1 MNNINH
7 PQPST
12 RQIIEQHLRRRIL
25 LLDSAMG
32 TKIQTLKLS
41 ESDFRGDLLQQ
52 HEQDLKGNN
61 DILSLTQPQII
72 QQIHEDNLV
81 AGSDFVETNT
91 FNATA
96 IAQADY
102 ATEHLTYD
110 INKQSARLAKQ
121 ACQKYSTTE
130 KPRWVIGV
138 LGPTNRTASISPD
151 INRPEYRNVTF
162 DELVNAYTEATEG
175 LIAGGA
181 DVLMVETIFDTL
193 NARAALFALQTVLET
208 QKLDLPIMISGT
220 IVDASG
226 RTLSGQTLAAF
237 YHSVRHVKP
246 LAIGL
251 NCALGADDLIPYVK
265 ELSDICEC
273 YVSIHPNAGL
283 PNELGEYDHSPEHMA
298 SIMTQMVEHGHVN
311 IMGGCCGTTPKH
323 IQALAEI
330 IPQYSP
336 RKIRQ
341 LPTHCRL
348 SGLEPLT
355 ITPEMNFINVGER
368 TNVTGSLKFKR
379 LIKEHDLN
387 TALEVAQEQV
397 DNGAQIIDINMDEG
411 LIDSKAMMVEFL
423 NLIGSEPA
431 IGRVPIMLD
440 SSKWEVLEA
449 GLQHIQG
456 KGVVNSIS
464 LKEGEDEFIRHA
476 KLAQKYGAAIIVMA
490 FDETGQAD
498 SFKRKTEIC
507 QRSYDILTK
516 QIGFPPEDIIFD
528 PNIFAIGTG
537 IEEHNNYGKDFI
549 DATAWIKQNLPHA
562 MVSGGVS
569 NISFSF
575 RGNNPL
581 REAIHSVFLFHAIK
595 AGMDM
600 GIVNAGQLTV
610 YDDIPLEI
618 RNKIEDLLFNR
629 DPNATEDLM
638 VLAQNMQGQQQDQGD
653 KLAWREYPIEERI
666 KHALVHGIIDY
677 IEADA
682 EAAMHKLDEPL
693 AVIEGPLMDGM
704 NVVGDLFGM
713 GKMFLPQV
721 VKSARVM
728 KKAVAWLTPHI
739 EAKKGQ
745 QQAKGKIIMA
755 TVKGDVH
762 DIGKN
767 IVGVVLG
774 CNNYEII
781 DLGVMVP
788 AETILKAAND
798 HRADIIGLS
807 GLITPSLDEMCYVAE
822 LMQEKGMSLPL
833 LIGGATTS
841 RTHTALKIEPGYQHS
856 TVWVKDAS
864 RAVGVVQQLLSKK
877 DQQEFSE
884 KIKNEYHDIRDR
896 RKNRSGN
903 KNLITLEQAR
913 NNAMQ
918 LDWSNFEPIE
928 PRFTGVKV
936 IDDTPLATLRDYID
950 WTPFF
955 QTWELHGRFPDILTD
970 QVVGESASEL
980 YQDAQTM
987 LDKIITEQWLECKAV
1002 LGIFPANSEGDDV
1015 LIEHDDQ
1022 LHRLLNLRQ
1031 QANKPKANLCLSDFI
1046 APKDSAKT
1054 DYIGAFAV
1062 TTGLG
1067 IEKHVKKFE
1076 ANNDDYNSI
1085 MLKALADRLAEAYAE
1100 YLHQQVRTNYWGY
1113 QPTEQLDNEAL
1124 INEQYQG
1131 IRPAPGYPACPDH
1144 TQKELLFELLDVT
1157 NNTGIE
1163 LTSGLTMYPAASV
1176 SGFYYAHPESQY
1188 FVVGKITQEQVEDYA
1203 KRKGITV
1210 EQSEKILR
1218 PNLED

>member
-1 MNNINH
+1 MTTRT
-7 PQPST
+7 QTT
-12 RQIIEQHLRRRIL
+12 RQVIEQHIKKRIL

-32 TKIQTLKLS
+32 TMIQTLKLT
-41 ESDFRGDLLQQ
+41 EQDYRGQLLAD
-52 HEQDLKGNN
+52 HPQDLKGNN
-61 DILSLTQPQII
+61 DILSLTQPELI
-72 QQIHEDNLV
+72 QDIHEQNLA
-81 AGSDFVETNT
+81 AGTDLIETNT
-91 FNATA
+91 FNATS

-102 ATEHLTYD
+102 ATESLTYE
-110 INKQSARLAKQ
+110 INKQSAQLAKQ
-121 ACQKYSTTE
+121 ACDKYSTDE

-162 DELVNAYTEATEG
+162 NELVKAYTEATEG
-175 LIAGGA
+175 LIDGGA

-193 NARAALFALQTVLET
+193 NARAALFALQTVLE
-208 QKLDLPIMISGT
+208 QRQSDIPIMISGT

-237 YHSVRHVKP
+237 YHSIRHVKP
-246 LAIGL
+246 MAIGL
-251 NCALGADDLIPYVK
+251 NCALGADDLIPYIK

-283 PNELGEYDHSPEHMA
+283 PNELGEYDHSPEYMA
-298 SIMTQMVEHGHVN
+298 DIMVKMLEHGHVN
-311 IMGGCCGTTPKH
+311 IIGGCCGTTPEH
-323 IQALAEI
+323 IKALADLASKY
-330 IPQYSP
+330 PA
-336 RKIRQ
+336 R
-341 LPTHCRL
+341 LVPTLNNHCRL
-348 SGLEPLT
+348 SGLEALT
-355 ITPEMNFINVGER
+355 ITPELNFINVGER

-379 LIKEHDLN
+379 LIKENDLL

-411 LIDSKAMMVEFL
+411 LIDSKEMMITFL
-423 NLIGSEPA
+423 NLIGSEPN

-449 GLQHIQG
+449 GLQRIQG

-464 LKEGEDEFIRHA
+464 LKEGVEEFTKHA
-476 KLAQKYGAAIIVMA
+476 KLAQKYGAAVIVMA

-498 SFKRKTEIC
+498 SYERKIEIC
-507 QRSYDILTK
+507 QRSYDILT
-516 QIGFPPEDIIFD
+516 QDIGFAPEDIIFD

-549 DATAWIKQNLPHA
+549 DATRWIKQNLPHA

-581 REAIHSVFLFHAIK
+581 REAIHSVFLYHAIK

-610 YDDIPLEI
+610 YDDIPTDI
-618 RNKIEDLLFNR
+618 KDKIEDLLFNR
-629 DPNATEDLM
+629 DPNATEQLLE
-638 VLAQNMQGQQQDQGD
+638 LAQGMQGSAQDDSD
-653 KLAWREYPIEERI
+653 KLAWRDLDVAQRI
-666 KHALVHGIIDY
+666 NHSLVHGIIDY
-677 IEADA
+677 IETDA
-682 EAAMHKLDEPL
+682 EAAMNDLNDPL
-693 AVIEGPLMDGM
+693 HVIEGPLMDGM
-704 NVVGDLFGM
+704 NVVGDLFGA

-739 EAKKGQ
+739 EAKKGR

-788 AETILKAAND
+788 AEQILKAAND
-798 HRADIIGLS
+798 NQADIIGLS

-822 LMQEKGMSLPL
+822 LMKTKGMNLPL

-841 RTHTALKIEPGYQHS
+841 RTHTALKIEPEYDHA

-864 RAVGVVQQLLSKK
+864 RAVGVVQQLLSEK
-877 DQQEFSE
+877 DQLDFCKGIQ
-884 KIKNEYHDIRDR
+884 NEYHEIRER
-896 RKNRSGN
+896 RKNRSGA
-903 KNLITLEQAR
+903 KNLISLQQAR
-913 NNAMQ
+913 NNALQ
-918 LDWSNFEPIE
+918 LDWSSFLPVQ
-928 PRFTGVKV
+928 PQFTGIK
-936 IDDTPLATLRDYID
+936 ILEDTPLSTLRDYID

-955 QTWELHGRFPDILTD
+955 QTWELHGRFPAILTD
-970 QVVGESASEL
+970 EVVGESASEL
-980 YQDAQTM
+980 YRDATTM
-987 LDKIITEQWLECKAV
+987 LEQIVAEDWLQCKAV
-1002 LGIFPANSEGDDV
+1002 FGFFPAYSDGDDV
-1015 LIEHDDQ
+1015 IIQHESED
-1022 LHRLLNLRQ
+1022 HRLLNLRQ

-1046 APKDSAKT
+1046 APKGANLNDH
-1054 DYIGAFAV
+1054 IGAFAV

-1067 IEKHVKKFE
+1067 IEPHVARFE

-1100 YLHQQVRTNYWGY
+1100 YLHQQVRTDYWGY
-1113 QPTEQLDNEAL
+1113 AKTETLDNEAL
-1124 INEQYQG
+1124 INEKYQG

-1144 TQKELLFELLDVT
+1144 TQKELLFKLLDVK

-1163 LTSGLTMYPAASV
+1163 LTEGLTMYPASSV
-1176 SGFYYAHPESQY
+1176 SGFYYTHPDSQY
-1188 FVVGKITQEQVEDYA
+1188 FVVGKINQEQLEDYA
-1203 KRKGITV
+1203 QRKGVTI
-1210 EQSEKILR
+1210 EQAKKTLR

>member
-1 MNNINH
+1 MKQDSLNTATKQLIVK
-7 PQPST
+7 QL
-12 RQIIEQHLRRRIL
+12 QQRIL

-41 ESDFRGDLLQQ
+41 ELDFRGELLQD

-72 QQIHEDNLV
+72 QGIHEENLA
-81 AGSDFVETNT
+81 AGSDFIETNT
-91 FNATA
+91 FNATS

-102 ATEHLTYD
+102 ATEHLTFE
-110 INKQSARLAKQ
+110 INKQSAALAKK
-121 ACQKYSTTE
+121 ACEKFSSE
-130 KPRWVIGV
+130 DKPRWVIGV

-151 INRPEYRNVTF
+151 INRPEFRNVTF
-162 DELVNAYTEATEG
+162 DELVTAYTEATEG
-175 LIAGGA
+175 LLAGGS

-193 NARAALFALQTVLET
+193 NARAALFALQSVLEA
-208 QKLDLPIMISGT
+208 QQSDVPIMISGT

-237 YHSVRHVKP
+237 YHSVRHIKP

-283 PNELGEYDHSPEHMA
+283 PNELGEYDHSPEYMA
-298 SIMTQMVEHGHVN
+298 QIMNQMVEHGHVN
-311 IMGGCCGTTPKH
+311 IMGGCCGTTPDHIVALSQLADKH
-323 IQALAEI
+323 RTRPL
-330 IPQYSP
+330 P
-336 RKIRQ
+336 K
-341 LPTHCRL
+341 LPTYCRL

-355 ITPEMNFINVGER
+355 ISPEMNFINVGER

-411 LIDSKAMMVEFL
+411 LIDSKEMMIEFL

-431 IGRVPIMLD
+431 IGRVPIMID

-464 LKEGEDEFIRHA
+464 LKEGEDEFIKHA
-476 KLAQKYGAAIIVMA
+476 SLAQKYGAAIIVMA

-498 SFKRKTEIC
+498 SFERKTEIC
-507 QRSYDILTK
+507 QRSYQILTE
-516 QIGFPPEDIIFD
+516 QIGFPAEDIIFD

-537 IEEHNNYGKDFI
+537 IAEHNNYGKDFI
-549 DATAWIKQNLPHA
+549 DATSWIKQNLPHA

-581 REAIHSVFLFHAIK
+581 REAIHSVFLYHAIK

-610 YDDIPLEI
+610 YDDIPTEI

-629 DPNATEDLM
+629 DDNATEDLM
-638 VLAQNMQGQQQDQGD
+638 ALAQNMQGQQQDEGD
-653 KLAWREYPIEERI
+653 KLAWREDSIEERI

-677 IEADA
+677 IETDA
-682 EAAMHKLDEPL
+682 EAAMHELGEPL
-693 AVIEGPLMDGM
+693 TVIEGPLMSGM
-704 NVVGDLFGM
+704 NVVGDLFGE

-739 EAKKGQ
+739 EAKKGR

-788 AETILKAAND
+788 AETILKAAVE
-798 HRADIIGLS
+798 HHADIIGLS

-822 LMQEKGMSLPL
+822 QMQEKGMQIPL

-841 RTHTALKIEPGYQHS
+841 RTHTALKVEPQYEQS

-864 RAVGVVQQLLSKK
+864 RAVGVVSQLLSEK
-877 DQQEFSE
+877 DQVNFAE
-884 KIKNEYHDIRDR
+884 KIKADYYNIRER

-903 KNLITLEQAR
+903 KNLISLQQAQ
-913 NNAMQ
+913 NNALK
-918 LDWSNFEPIE
+918 LDWQSFKPETPQ
-928 PRFTGVKV
+928 FTGVKV
-936 IDDTPLATLRDYID
+936 IEDTSLSTLRDYID

-955 QTWELHGRFPDILTD
+955 QTWELHGKFPEILTD
-970 QVVGESASEL
+970 EVVGESASEL
-980 YQDAQTM
+980 YRDAQAM
-987 LDKIITEQWLECKAV
+987 LDQIIAEQWLDCKAV
-1002 LGIFPANSEGDDV
+1002 LGLFPANSEGDDV
-1015 LIEHDDQ
+1015 LIDHNGQ
-1022 LHRLLNLRQ
+1022 QHRLLNLRQ

-1046 APKDSAKT
+1046 APKHSGKT

-1062 TTGLG
+1062 TAGLG
-1067 IEKHVKKFE
+1067 IEKHVAKFE

-1100 YLHQQVRTNYWGY
+1100 YLHQQVRINHWGY
-1113 QPTEQLDNEAL
+1113 QSTEQLDNEAL
-1124 INEQYQG
+1124 IKEQYQG

-1188 FVVGKITQEQVEDYA
+1188 FVVGKINQEQVEDYA
-1203 KRKGITV
+1203 KRKRVSV
-1210 EQSEKILR
+1210 EQAQKILR
-1218 PNLED
+1218 PNIDD

>member
-1 MNNINH
+1 MNQSI
-7 PQPST
+7 SVKKELE
-12 RQIIEQHLRRRIL
+12 RHLQKRIL

-32 TKIQTLKLS
+32 TMIQTLKLT
-41 ESDFRGDLLQQ
+41 EQDYRGELLQD
-52 HEQDLKGNN
+52 HASDLKGNN
-61 DILSLTQPQII
+61 DILSLTQPDII
-72 QQIHEDNLV
+72 RTIHEQNLA

-91 FNATA
+91 FNATC

-102 ATEHLTYD
+102 QTESLTYE
-110 INKQSARLAKQ
+110 INRQSAVLAKQ
-121 ACQKYSTTE
+121 ACDQYSSAD

-162 DELVNAYTEATEG
+162 AELVAAYTEAAEG
-175 LIAGGA
+175 LLAGGA

-193 NARAALFALQTVLET
+193 NARAALFAVQTVLEK
-208 QKLDLPIMISGT
+208 QSDDIPVMISGT

-237 YHSVRHVKP
+237 YHSIRHVKP

-251 NCALGADDLIPYVK
+251 NCALGADDLIPYIK

-273 YVSIHPNAGL
+273 FVSIHPNAGL

-298 SIMTQMVEHGHVN
+298 DIMKHMVNQGQVN
-311 IMGGCCGTTPKH
+311 IMGGCCGTTPEH
-323 IQALAEI
+323 IKAMAELAAGH
-330 IPQYSP
+330 SP
-336 RKIRQ
+336 RV
-341 LPTHCRL
+341 LPEPAPHCRL

-355 ITPEMNFINVGER
+355 ITPELNFINVGER

-379 LIKEHDLN
+379 LIKENDLV
-387 TALEVAQEQV
+387 TALEIAQQQV

-411 LIDSKAMMVEFL
+411 LIDSKEMMVTFL
-423 NLIGSEPA
+423 NLIGSEPG

-440 SSKWEVLEA
+440 SSKWDILEA

-456 KGVVNSIS
+456 KGIVNSIS
-464 LKEGEDEFIRHA
+464 LKEGEDSFIRQA
-476 KLAQKYGAAIIVMA
+476 RLAQKYGAAVIVMA

-498 SFKRKTEIC
+498 SFERKTEIC
-507 QRSYDILTK
+507 QRSYDVLT
-516 QIGFPPEDIIFD
+516 QQVNFPPEDIIFD

-549 DATAWIKQNLPHA
+549 DATRWIKQNLPHA

-581 REAIHSVFLFHAIK
+581 REAIHSVFLYHAIK
-595 AGMDM
+595 AGMNM

-610 YDDIPLEI
+610 YDDIPTEI
-618 RNKIEDLLFNR
+618 KDKIEDLLFNR
-629 DPNATEDLM
+629 DPNATEELLE
-638 VLAQNMQGQQQDQGD
+638 LAKDMQGQAQSDEN
-653 KLAWREYPIEERI
+653 KLAWRELPVTERI
-666 KHALVHGIIDY
+666 KHALVHGIIDF
-677 IEADA
+677 IETDA
-682 EAAMHKLDEPL
+682 EAALDEINDPL

-704 NVVGDLFGM
+704 NVVGDLFGE

-739 EAKKGQ
+739 EARKGR

-788 AETILKAAND
+788 ATQILQAARD
-798 HRADIIGLS
+798 HQADIIGLS
-807 GLITPSLDEMCYVAE
+807 GLITPSLDEMCYVASA
-822 LMQEKGMSLPL
+822 MQQQEMDIPL

-841 RTHTALKIEPGYQHS
+841 RTHTALKIEPEYEHA

-864 RAVGVVQQLLSKK
+864 RAVGVVQQLLSEV
-877 DQQEFSE
+877 DQVNYCQQ
-884 KIKNEYHDIRDR
+884 IKADYHTIRER
-896 RKNRSGN
+896 RKNRSGQ
-903 KNLITLEQAR
+903 KSLIDLSQAR
-913 NNAMQ
+913 SNALQ
-918 LDWSNFEPIE
+918 LDWDHFTPVTPS
-928 PRFTGVKV
+928 FTGVRV
-936 IDDTPLATLRDYID
+936 LHDMSLQTISEFID

-955 QTWELHGRFPDILTD
+955 QTWELHGRFPAILED
-970 QVVGESASEL
+970 ELVGTSASEL
-980 YQDAQTM
+980 YRDARAM
-987 LDKIITEQWLECKAV
+987 LQQIIDENWLQCKAV
-1002 LGIFPANSEGDDV
+1002 LGFFPAHAEGDDV
-1015 LIEHDDQ
+1015 LIEHQ
-1022 LHRLLNLRQ
+1022 GTTHRLLNLRQ

-1046 APKDSAKT
+1046 APASTAKQ
-1054 DYIGAFAV
+1054 DHIGAFAV
-1062 TTGLG
+1062 TAGLG
-1067 IEKHVKKFE
+1067 IEPHIKRFDE
-1076 ANNDDYNSI
+1076 ANDDYNSI
-1085 MLKALADRLAEAYAE
+1085 LLKALADRLAEACAE
-1100 YLHQQVRTNYWGY
+1100 YLHQQVRIRYWGY
-1113 QPTEQLDNEAL
+1113 QPEETLSNDEL
-1124 INEQYQG
+1124 INEQYLG

-1144 TQKELLFELLDVT
+1144 TQKELLFKLLDVT

-1163 LTSGLTMYPAASV
+1163 LTSGLTMYPASSV
-1176 SGFYYAHPESQY
+1176 SGFYYAHPDSQY
-1188 FVVGKITQEQVEDYA
+1188 FVVGKINQQQVTDYA

-1210 EQSEKILR
+1210 EEAGRILR
-1218 PNLED
+1218 PNIDD